1 MSNDNEENNAAEVS
15 IFASGD
21 IKYPDEHSSEVALP
35 APHVV
40 NGLVKRYFD
49 FAVPSHRFFHQP
61 TVSTWIE
68 ILLEDDGGFEEAK
81 LRPIHR
87 AIVFLI
93 MGTAL
98 LYKVDGH
105 GISTGSKDLI
115 AGDDSER
122 MRERYFRAAQSILE
136 SERGTARLESVQA
149 RLASVLFLLN
159 TSRLNQAWYMLGTT
173 HQLIIALGLHRSR
186 SSAAS
191 AQDCILQECRK
202 RCYWV
207 AYTVDTYFSVMLGR
221 PPLMSD
227 HGVDQRYPALVN
239 DENITAETLH
249 HGPVVRDCVQA
260 APIFHAKLAR
270 IIRRASNEQYS
281 AHNSSIRKQIE
292 TAQSLNEEID
302 SWQQELPI
310 FLGGGVHPSSLVPI
324 FRRQLRVVQ
333 MATAHA
339 TMIVNRPLVLT
350 RPSDPEMVRFYVDK
364 CLSAAHKVLE
374 MVLELVEANHLFA
387 AFWNFQY
394 ITFHALSVVYVW
406 IFQRR
411 RDRLGSA
418 RSDYDEN
425 RLCELAE
432 KVHAHLAEATE
443 QNAPNLRY
451 SIILEELKQET
462 LRALNKRSIQAPP
475 AIQEASATGIEGNDY
490 ISSQEIQPESASE
503 WESILD
509 FPTDPE
515 LWLQLDSFPFESE
528 HFLTV

>member
-1 MSNDNEENNAAEVS
+1 MGNDGTY
-15 IFASGD
+15 GD
-21 IKYPDEHSSEVALP
+21 
-35 APHVV
+35 
-40 NGLVKRYFD
+40 
-49 FAVPSHRFFHQP
+49 
-61 TVSTWIE
+61 
-68 ILLEDDGGFEEAK
+68 AK
-81 LRPIHR
+81 LRPVHR

-93 MGTAL
+93 MATAL

-105 GISTGSKDLI
+105 GISTGSV
-115 AGDDSER
+115 DSIVGVGAEK
-122 MRERYFRAAQSILE
+122 MRERYFSAAQSILE

-149 RLASVLFLLN
+149 RIASVLFLLN

-186 SSAAS
+186 SLTGST
-191 AQDCILQECRK
+191 QDCILQECRK

-227 HGVDQRYPALVN
+227 HGVDQKYPALAN
-239 DENITAETLH
+239 DENITAETLNN
-249 HGPVVRDCVQA
+249 GPVIRDCVQA

-270 IIRRASNEQYS
+270 IIRKASNEQYL
-281 AHNSSIRKQIE
+281 AHHWSIHKQVE
-292 TAQSLNEEID
+292 TAQALNEEID
-302 SWQQELPI
+302 SWQRELPV

-339 TMIVNRPLVLT
+339 TMIVNRPLILT
-350 RPSDPEMVRFYVDK
+350 RPPDPETVRFYVDK

-374 MVLELVEANHLFA
+374 MVLELVEQNHLFS

-411 RDRLGSA
+411 RDRLGIA
-418 RSDYDEN
+418 CSDYDEN

-432 KVHAHLAEATE
+432 KVHAHLAEAT
-443 QNAPNLRY
+443 QKNAPNLRY

-462 LRALNKRSIQAPP
+462 LRALKKRSFQPP
-475 AIQEASATGIEGNDY
+475 AAMPEVSTKDIQGNEY
-490 ISSQEIQPESASE
+490 ILGQEMQPESASE
-503 WESILD
+503 WESMLD

-528 HFLTV
+528 HFLNV